1 MAVMVDTQHSN
12 FPFVLGGD
20 AMAAIDETF
29 AQDATRTTALAYGTI
44 LSKTSA
50 GKWGALTDVSKVV
63 QTPATMTCGANGGNL
78 AAWQAVSD
86 GEFAITINGTLTNFT
101 GIDFGSIVGLEDI
114 PETLN
119 YYMAGKL
126 IAEYDQT
133 NDIIKFVS
141 AGEGVG
147 QTLTVLTAVVGGSGT
162 NISGTGFLNGLTTV
176 GTAVAGTGD
185 VMPGVPAGI
194 SARALTAAQIVAADV
209 TDFTVINFGRGL
221 ILDQDQV
228 TLENSLAL
236 TDIVYANNKNKS
248 IRDCMNEIGITFKDT
263 LSVDEYENS

>member
-1 MAVMVDTQHSN
+1 MAVMVDTQLSN
-12 FPFVLGGD
+12 FPFQLGGD
-20 AMAAIDETF
+20 SMVAIDETF
-29 AQDATRTTALAYGTI
+29 AQDAARTTALAYGTL

-63 QTPATMTCGANGGNL
+63 QTPASATCGANGGNL
-78 AAWQAVSD
+78 AAYQAVSD
-86 GEFAITINGTLTNFT
+86 AEFAITINGTLTNFT
-101 GIDFGSIVGLEDI
+101 GIVFSSSVGLEDI

-119 YYMAGKL
+119 YYLAGKL

-133 NDIIKFVS
+133 NDTFKFLS

-147 QTLTVLTAVVGGSGT
+147 QSLSVLSAVVGGAGT
-162 NISGTGFLNGLTTV
+162 DISGAAFLNGLAATL
-176 GTAVAGTGD
+176 VAGTGD
-185 VMPGVPAGI
+185 VMPGIPAGI

-209 TDFTVINFGRGL
+209 TDFPVINFGRGL

-248 IRDCMNEIGITFKDT
+248 IREVMNEIGITFKDT

>member
-1 MAVMVDTQHSN
+1 MAVMVDTQISN
-12 FPFVLGGD
+12 FPFQLGGD
-20 AMAAIDETF
+20 AMAAVDETF
-29 AQDATRTTALAYGTI
+29 AQDATRATALAYGTI

-50 GKWGALTDVSKVV
+50 GYWGALTDVSKVV
-63 QTPATMTCGANGGNL
+63 TAPATMTCGTNGGNL
-78 AAWQAVSD
+78 AAWQAVTD
-86 GEFAITINGTLTNFT
+86 GEFAIQINGTLTNFT
-101 GIDFGSIVGLEDI
+101 AIDFGSIVGLEDI
-114 PETLN
+114 PETIN
-119 YYMAGKL
+119 FYTAGKL

-133 NDIIKFVS
+133 NNVVKFLS
-141 AGEGVG
+141 PGEGVG
-147 QTLTVLTAVVGGSGT
+147 QSLTVLTAVVAGAGT
-162 NISGTGFLNGLTTV
+162 DISGAGFLNGLTAV

-209 TDFTVINFGRGL
+209 TDFAVINFGRGL

-236 TDIVYANNKNKS
+236 TDIVYANDKNKS
-248 IRDCMNEIGITFKDT
+248 IREVMNEIGITFKDT